1 MKCKQIR
8 ERIKQARRANDYT
21 QEQMAGFLEMSTNSY
36 RELES
41 GSTTLINPRL
51 QMIAQILNLSMEN
64 LIFGHITQEDNQETI
79 ERLEKEHKTQIRALI
94 TNHKIEIAE
103 KEGEI
108 NILKT
113 SLETKERIIGVL
125 NEKNEDY

>member
-8 ERIKQARRANDYT
+8 ERIKKARRANNYT
-21 QEQMAGFLEMSTNSY
+21 QEEMAEFLGISTNSY

-51 QMIAQILNLSMEN
+51 LKIAEILKLPMEN
-64 LIFGHITQEDNQETI
+64 LLFGQTTSNESLKKIKELQ
-79 ERLEKEHKTQIRALI
+79 KEHHTKLVELTS
-94 TNHKIEIAE
+94 NHKIELAQKDE
-103 KEGEI
+103 EI

-113 SLETKERIIGVL
+113 KLETKEIIIGVL
-125 NEKNEDY
+125 NEKKENY